1 MSLVQL
7 ILKGRGQIRAQ
18 NIMLSAPGS
27 VEQPIHTDSQWDK
40 RRNRNPAPHYLTVLI
55 PLVDQDL
62 QTGGT
67 RLYPGTHRDARLQPL
82 FEGGTVR
89 AFEKP
94 QKAGV
99 ALVFDGL
106 LQHHGTANTTSDF
119 DRYFYYMAIS
129 TGVDPNTE
137 VTGTTWK
144 FKGQKTS
151 KDLREQALQDAYRA
165 MKVQEGVSTT
175 TKMG

>member
-1 MSLVQL
+1 MENKLRESGLMSLVQL

-67 RLYPGTHRDARLQPL
+67 RLHPGTHRDD
-82 FEGGTVR
+82 
-89 AFEKP
+89 
-94 QKAGV
+94 
-99 ALVFDGL
+99 VFS
-106 LQHHGTANTTSDF
+106 HF
-119 DRYFYYMAIS
+119 
-129 TGVDPNTE
+129 
-137 VTGTTWK
+137 
-144 FKGQKTS
+144 
-151 KDLREQALQDAYRA
+151 LREELCVHLKNPRKLA
-165 MKVQEGVSTT
+165 
-175 TKMG
+175 